1 MGARQRTRAWGGDR
15 AWSGRCGL
23 RGLGEGDG
31 EAERFDLPDVVFDLL
46 VFVGAGLVVAGAE
59 VGEPVGGVGGPVP
72 GDDQD
77 GAGDCDLGLGLAA
90 AAGDAVVPLAE
101 EGLGAGGD
109 VGGLAEGAAQ
119 PGVTLTFLPV
129 RVRGPDWRAEGHSP
143 AQDTRWAAVGNR
155 DMSRPISAMMAR
167 ARSGLMPGISAS
179 RATAG
184 STAASGPAPAFGPV
198 VPSPFTPQAAGIAA
212 ASPAAPADSALIR
225 SSTQPIWSSSRPASP
240 P

>member
-1 MGARQRTRAWGGDR
+1 MGGRERSRAWGGDR

-59 VGEPVGGVGGPVP
+59 VGEPVGGVGEQVP

-101 EGLGAGGD
+101 GGLGAGGD
-109 VGGLAEGAAQ
+109 VGGPAEDAAP
-119 PGVTLTFLPV
+119 PGVTLTFLPGP
-129 RVRGPDWRAEGHSP
+129 VRGADCRG
-143 AQDTRWAAVGNR
+143 
-155 DMSRPISAMMAR
+155 
-167 ARSGLMPGISAS
+167 
-179 RATAG
+179 
-184 STAASGPAPAFGPV
+184 V
-198 VPSPFTPQAAGIAA
+198 VRTPQ
-212 ASPAAPADSALIR
+212 
-225 SSTQPIWSSSRPASP
+225 
-240 P
+240 